1 MEKYLD
7 ILIYAIAFIIAVVFH
22 EYAHGYAAYKL
33 GDNTAKDMG
42 RLTLN
47 PIKHIDPIGLISMVI
62 FRVGWAKGVPV
73 NSFYFK
79 NRKRDM
85 LIVSSAGIITNIGI
99 AIIAAMLFKLLPIW
113 NEILFTFLVYLVLA
127 NIMLAIFN
135 LLPFP
140 PLDGSKI
147 VASILPESMERFMY
161 RNERYFYIILM
172 GLIFTGSISKII
184 NPILDIVI
192 GVLLT

>member
-1 MEKYLD
+1 MENYLD
-7 ILIYAIAFIIAVVFH
+7 IIIYAIAFIIAVVFH

-147 VASILPESMERFMY
+147 VASILPERMERFMY

>member
-99 AIIAAMLFKLLPIW
+99 AIIAAMLFKFLPIW

-147 VASILPESMERFMY
+147 VASVLPESMERFMY

>member
-99 AIIAAMLFKLLPIW
+99 AIIAAMLFKFLPIW

-147 VASILPESMERFMY
+147 VASILPERMERFMY

>member
-147 VASILPESMERFMY
+147 VASILPESIEMK
-161 RNERYFYIILM
+161 
-172 GLIFTGSISKII
+172 GIFI
-184 NPILDIVI
+184 
-192 GVLLT
+192 

>member
-79 NRKRDM
+79 NRKKKKR
-85 LIVSSAGIITNIGI
+85 
-99 AIIAAMLFKLLPIW
+99 K
-113 NEILFTFLVYLVLA
+113 
-127 NIMLAIFN
+127 
-135 LLPFP
+135 
-140 PLDGSKI
+140 
-147 VASILPESMERFMY
+147 
-161 RNERYFYIILM
+161 
-172 GLIFTGSISKII
+172 
-184 NPILDIVI
+184 
-192 GVLLT
+192 

>member
-1 MEKYLD
+1 MENYLD
-7 ILIYAIAFIIAVVFH
+7 IIIYAIAFIIAVVFH

-99 AIIAAMLFKLLPIW
+99 AIIAAMLFKFLPIW

-147 VASILPESMERFMY
+147 VASILPERMERFMY